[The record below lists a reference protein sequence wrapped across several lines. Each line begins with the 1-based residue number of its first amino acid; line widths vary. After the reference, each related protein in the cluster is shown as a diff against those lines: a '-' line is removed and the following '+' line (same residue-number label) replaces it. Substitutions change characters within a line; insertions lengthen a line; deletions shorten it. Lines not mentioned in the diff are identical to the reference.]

1 MIGGGGGPT
10 GTTKRQE
17 RGGGRGRRRVMER
30 DEGGRGTKRERES
43 GGGGGAS
50 EERDKWS
57 VIKRSLY
64 FSVQQFW
71 SRVTVP
77 DREETAGGSDADLN
91 RKLLL
96 EELLKQKQKC
106 VNSLW
111 SY

>member
-1 MIGGGGGPT
+1 
-10 GTTKRQE
+10 
-17 RGGGRGRRRVMER
+17 MER
-30 DEGGRGTKRERES
+30 DEEGGRETKRERVDGE
-43 GGGGGAS
+43 GRTS

-57 VIKRSLY
+57 VIKSSLY

-77 DREETAGGSDADLN
+77 DREETTGGSDADLN

-106 VNSLW
+106 VTVFDHIDNVKHCLIIVVTW
-111 SY
+111 